1 MSVFLALSIVLAVA
15 VAAIVAWPLRAQSRR
30 LAITVVV
37 AIPVLAL
44 CLYALVGTPAGL
56 DPTQREAPRTLADAV
71 ARLEAE
77 LERDP
82 RQGEGWRLLGRAY
95 REGGRLDE
103 ARDAFARAAKLAP
116 EDVGAQL
123 EYAESRAQADPQ
135 RRFDAEA
142 TALLQ
147 RVLALDPTQERAR
160 LFLGIAQRQAG
171 QHAEAAATWEPL
183 LATLGPEAAAGLRE
197 QIDAAREASG
207 LPPLPQADAAAA
219 AADDS
224 PAAGAHAVR
233 VRVTL
238 DPDFAARV
246 RLDPEASVFVIAR
259 IPGGPPMP
267 VAVQKHRLGELPLE
281 ITLDDGDG
289 PMPTQKLSALPE
301 VELLAR
307 ISASGNAMP
316 QEGDIASE
324 PVRTALPARQ
334 PVELILGTPP

>member
-1 MSVFLALSIVLAVA
+1 MGMFLTLAVVLAVA
-15 VAAIVAWPLRAQSRR
+15 VAAVLAWPLRVQSRR
-30 LAITVVV
+30 LAAAVTI

-56 DPTQREAPRTLADAV
+56 DPAQREAPRTMADAI

-95 REGGRLDE
+95 REEGRLAE

-116 EDVGAQL
+116 EDIGAQL

-147 RVLALDPTQERAR
+147 RVLALDPAQERAR

-171 QHAEAAATWEPL
+171 QDAQAAATWEPL

-197 QIDAAREASG
+197 QIDAAREAAG
-207 LPPLPQADAAAA
+207 LPPLPSTGASTQDP
-219 AADDS
+219 

-233 VRVTL
+233 VRVAL
-238 DPDFAARV
+238 DPDFAARA

-259 IPGGPPMP
+259 VPGGPPMP
-267 VAVQKHRLGELPLE
+267 VAVQKHRLDELPLE
-281 ITLDDGDG
+281 LTLDDGDS
-289 PMPTQKLSALPE
+289 PMPTRTLSALPE

-307 ISASGNAMP
+307 ISASGNATP

-324 PVRTALPARQ
+324 PVRIALPAQ
-334 PVELILGTPP
+334 QAVELVLGTSR

>member
-1 MSVFLALSIVLAVA
+1 MHVFLVLSAVLAIA

-30 LAITVVV
+30 LAIVVVV
-37 AIPVLAL
+37 AMPVLAL

-56 DPTQREAPRTLADAV
+56 DPAQREAPRTLADAV

-95 REGGRLDE
+95 REEGRMAE

-142 TALLQ
+142 IALLQ
-147 RVLALDPTQERAR
+147 RVLTLDPTQERAR

-183 LATLGPEAAAGLRE
+183 LATLGPEAAAGLRD

-207 LPPLPQADAAAA
+207 LPPLPPADAATP
-219 AADDS
+219 DDS
-224 PAAGAHAVR
+224 PAAGTHAVR

-238 DPDFAARV
+238 DPGFAARV

-259 IPGGPPMP
+259 VPGGPPMP

-281 ITLDDGDG
+281 LTLDDSDG
-289 PMPTQKLSALPE
+289 PMPAQKLSALPE

-316 QEGDIASE
+316 QAGDITSE
-324 PVRTALPARQ
+324 PVRIALPARQ
-334 PVELILGTPP
+334 PVELTLGTSP